1 MPACHAAHRFPSLQR
16 LLNQTN
22 LLVVAPPTPTFRAQ
36 HLHLHSQYDLKARF
50 KVTSSDEQP
59 NYTRRPSP
67 ERYSYSQSIIHL
79 DAMLPDGALDCE
91 MPSRSCAGQA
101 ILPCERLQ
109 SRSRSDDRGLTRE
122 NLMQV
127 TSWRAQP
134 RVGGRSSAAYLR

>member
-67 ERYSYSQSIIHL
+67 ERYGLSDH
-79 DAMLPDGALDCE
+79 
-91 MPSRSCAGQA
+91 
-101 ILPCERLQ
+101 ERLA
-109 SRSRSDDRGLTRE
+109 E
-122 NLMQV
+122 
-127 TSWRAQP
+127 
-134 RVGGRSSAAYLR
+134 RSSHVARLLVGLRVQFEAG